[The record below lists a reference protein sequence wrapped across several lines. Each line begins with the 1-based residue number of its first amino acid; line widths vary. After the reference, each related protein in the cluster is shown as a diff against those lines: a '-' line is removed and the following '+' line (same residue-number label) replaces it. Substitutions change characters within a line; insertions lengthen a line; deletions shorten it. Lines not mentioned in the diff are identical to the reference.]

1 MADYQP
7 LPHPMNNDLSDFL
20 RPKQPMHYFKS
31 TTYEGQR
38 RERLLDTLCEYLD
51 DSDVSL
57 GTFLAD
63 LKTCIIELKKHHE
76 EALDK
81 MTTFND
87 YLP

>member
-1 MADYQP
+1 
-7 LPHPMNNDLSDFL
+7 MNNDLSDFL

-38 RERLLDTLCEYLD
+38 KERLLDTLCEYLD

-57 GTFLAD
+57 DTFLCD
-63 LKTCIIELKKHHE
+63 LKTGIIELKKHHE
-76 EALDK
+76 ESLDK
-81 MTTFND
+81 MNTFYD

>member
-1 MADYQP
+1 MY
-7 LPHPMNNDLSDFL
+7 DFS
-20 RPKQPMHYFKS
+20 RPFNTKS
-31 TTYEGQR
+31 YEEQR

-63 LKTCIIELKKHHE
+63 LKTCIIEMKKHHE
-76 EALDK
+76 ESLDK
-81 MTTFND
+81 MTTFFD